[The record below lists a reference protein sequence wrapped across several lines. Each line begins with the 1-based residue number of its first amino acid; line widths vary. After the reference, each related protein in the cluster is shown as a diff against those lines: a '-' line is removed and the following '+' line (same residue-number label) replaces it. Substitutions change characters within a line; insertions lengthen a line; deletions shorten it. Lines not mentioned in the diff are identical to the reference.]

1 MQISKKEKLKLKRK
15 KQVIINFENSKKILC
30 KNIENDSNIQF
41 FDESSKI
48 FPKEKLNFNSIENS
62 LVIINSI
69 TGLILRYGF
78 NETVSFIYQLKSK
91 SNTIFGVLHKDSIGI
106 KEIEILKHQSRSW
119 IHVRK
124 ENDPKIDYTVDIL
137 SIRLKSK
144 LISTSESFSI
154 KSGTLQTVYHI
165 KEDNY
170 KSENK
175 EIENLNSDLTFKLGL
190 TQKEEAERSK
200 VVLPYVKEAKQ
211 LDEMIKDDLDEY
223 YEDYEVD
230 DPDDDLDL

>member
-1 MQISKKEKLKLKRK
+1 
-15 KQVIINFENSKKILC
+15 VIINFEHSKKVLC
-30 KNIENDSNIQF
+30 KNLENDSNIQF
-41 FDESSKI
+41 FDESLKI

-69 TGLILRYGF
+69 SGLILRYGF
-78 NETVSFIYQLKSK
+78 NETVSLIYQLKSK
-91 SNTIFGVLHKDSIGI
+91 SNTIFAVLHKDSIGV
-106 KEIEILKHQSRSW
+106 KETEILKHQARSW

-124 ENDPKIDYTVDIL
+124 ENDSKIDYTIDIL

-165 KEDNY
+165 KEENY

-190 TQKEEAERSK
+190 TKKEEAERSK